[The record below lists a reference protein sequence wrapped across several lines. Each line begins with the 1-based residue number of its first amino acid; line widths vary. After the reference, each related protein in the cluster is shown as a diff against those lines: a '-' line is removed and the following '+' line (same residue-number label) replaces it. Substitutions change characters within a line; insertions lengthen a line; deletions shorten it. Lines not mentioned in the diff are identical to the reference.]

1 MLEIALNVRSTPQN
15 ARLLMEKLRNPEL
28 CIFSMLVTN
37 KSHAFITRYRPNES
51 QEICRRDSDDWSR
64 ILMNMNVSRE
74 GMVKVDFNARAIAN
88 SFTLRHTVEDHGIAE
103 TLASGVPVSSKTV
116 ADTIILVSFEGFEQ
130 LFRYPF
136 PIDGDK
142 ITTRVARKSSYIE
155 VTCTNGPWFFP

>member
-1 MLEIALNVRSTPQN
+1 
-15 ARLLMEKLRNPEL
+15 
-28 CIFSMLVTN
+28 
-37 KSHAFITRYRPNES
+37 
-51 QEICRRDSDDWSR
+51 
-64 ILMNMNVSRE
+64 MNMNVSRE